1 MTPIYLS
8 DWTWPDVEAY
18 LTLDNRLIFVT
29 GATEQHGRHLPLA
42 TDSIIPTTLAERLS
56 ARTGVPIAPVF
67 HYGMSEAH
75 MAFPGTLTLSQDVLQ
90 GAYLDLIKSAYRHG
104 WRRLF
109 VLNGH
114 GGNRAAWNWAAS
126 LACKIKQDLKIYM
139 THWWTEE
146 SVRDL
151 SQEVYGRAEGHA
163 GLEETAA
170 VLVSHAHLVHLN
182 DAVGTENAPDDIW
195 TQEPHIVRAAL
206 PTGAIGAA
214 PGDAT
219 TEHGERIIAILVE
232 DYGQLLEGE
241 WA

>member
-1 MTPIYLS
+1 MTPTYLS

-18 LTLDNRLIFVT
+18 LANDNRLIFVT

-56 ARTGVPIAPVF
+56 ERTGIPIAPVF
-67 HYGMSEAH
+67 HYGMSESH
-75 MAFPGTLTLSQDVLQ
+75 MAFPGTLTLSEDVLQ
-90 GAYLDLIKSAYRHG
+90 GVYLDLVKSAYRHG

-114 GGNRAAWNWAAS
+114 GGNRPAWNWAAS
-126 LACKIKQDLKIYM
+126 LACKIKPDLKIYM

-146 SVRDL
+146 SVRAL
-151 SQEVYGRAEGHA
+151 SQEVYGRTEGHA

-170 VLVSHAHLVHLN
+170 VLVSHAHLVNLKE
-182 DAVGTENAPDDIW
+182 AIGTETIPDDIW
-195 TQEPHIVRAAL
+195 TQELVVVRAAL
-206 PTGAIGAA
+206 PTGAIGKN

-219 TEHGERIIAILVE
+219 AAHGERIMAMLVE
-232 DYGQLLEGE
+232 EYGKLLEGD
-241 WA
+241 WS